1 MKKNN
6 KNNTQTYFATGFTVV
21 ELLVGM
27 SVFIVFFVGAI
38 SIFFGA
44 TKNQRIL
51 VERISMNNNA
61 GLVLEQMARELRTG
75 YFGKG
80 QQAPVSDCASSIT
93 FTSGQEVD
101 PSGNPAVIKYEWTG
115 GALTR
120 TSSGGGSGRLTAS
133 NVNVKNFCIYTL
145 YAGDSEKPECYPP
158 RFVISMEIQSE
169 NLNRENAEKA
179 PSSFISTTVSSRILP
194 REIQDNTSGADPH
207 GCKEI

>member
-1 MKKNN
+1 MKKNK
-6 KNNTQTYFATGFTVV
+6 KNNTKVRSTTGFTIV

-38 SIFFGA
+38 GIFFGA

-75 YFGKG
+75 YFGEG
-80 QQAPVSDCASSIT
+80 QQAPASDCSGSIT

-101 PSGNPAVIKYEWTG
+101 VSGNPVVITYAWMG
-115 GALTR
+115 DAITR
-120 TSSGGGSGRLTAS
+120 TSSGGGSGSLTAS
-133 NVNVKNFCIYTL
+133 NVEVKKLCIYAL
-145 YAGDSEKPECYPP
+145 YAGDSEKPTCYPP
-158 RFVISMEIQSE
+158 RFVISMEIKSK
-169 NLNRENAEKA
+169 NLNLENAAQA

-194 REIQDNTSGADPH
+194 REIQNASGADPH
-207 GCKEI
+207 RCKEI

>member
-1 MKKNN
+1 MKTHKKDNM
-6 KNNTQTYFATGFTVV
+6 KICPTAGFTIV

-27 SVFIVFFVGAI
+27 SVFIVFFVGAMG
-38 SIFFGA
+38 IFFGA

-75 YFGKG
+75 YFGKE
-80 QQAPVSDCASSIT
+80 QQAPISDCSGSIT

-101 PSGNPAVIKYEWTG
+101 VSGNPAIITYAWTG
-115 GALTR
+115 DRITR
-120 TSSGGGSGRLTAS
+120 TSSGGGNGPLTAS
-133 NVNVKNFCIYTL
+133 SVEVKKFCIYAL
-145 YAGDSEKPECYPP
+145 YAGDATKPMCYPP
-158 RFVISMEIQSE
+158 RFVISMEIKSK
-169 NLNRENAEKA
+169 NLNLEDAARA

-194 REIQDNTSGADPH
+194 REIQNIDGADPH